1 MLNENEW
8 NLMKDLVKILEKFEI
23 VTKLLGGSNYIT
35 ISLVYPMILSLKN
48 HIKEM
53 LDCYQDNE
61 NDENSDILID
71 LFSDNNITNIQRE
84 ILEEFDEIPDNTAA
98 DIIKI
103 DKKGQKKK
111 LDISKSIETDRLI
124 ILVIKVLEIAINKY
138 WTVSTE
144 VGLISTI
151 LDPRTKKLQKF
162 TDSEKLKATTLL
174 INKYE
179 IFKINNNDD
188 NNDLEIQNNV
198 DLSYKNDSI
207 MNMIL
212 GDDDES
218 SDENDENEVDNYLK
232 MKSNRKIIPLI
243 WWENNKTK
251 FPFLS
256 QLAKEY
262 LGITATLV
270 LSEYLFSAIGNV
282 ISIKEVI

>member
-1 MLNENEW
+1 
-8 NLMKDLVKILEKFEI
+8 
-23 VTKLLGGSNYIT
+23 
-35 ISLVYPMILSLKN
+35 
-48 HIKEM
+48 
-53 LDCYQDNE
+53 
-61 NDENSDILID
+61 LID

-103 DKKGQKKK
+103 DEKGQKKK
-111 LDISKSIETDRLI
+111 LDISKSIETDGLI
-124 ILVIKVLEIAINKY
+124 NLVIKAFEIAINKY

-162 TDSEKLKATTLL
+162 TDSEKLKAITLL

-179 IFKINNNDD
+179 IFKFNNN
-188 NNDLEIQNNV
+188 NNNNNNLEIQSNI

-218 SDENDENEVDNYLK
+218 SDENDENKVDNYLK
-232 MKSNRKIIPLI
+232 MKSNRKIMPLI
-243 WWENNKTK
+243 
-251 FPFLS
+251 
-256 QLAKEY
+256 
-262 LGITATLV
+262 
-270 LSEYLFSAIGNV
+270 
-282 ISIKEVI
+282 